1 MNSRN
6 RLASLYEEWRLM
18 SEAEGE
24 AIRTSAWQR
33 VRHCQNTKAVLQTK
47 IVSATEELNAA
58 FYSAEEIRQQ
68 FRPVLE
74 HLIHLE
80 IRNNHLLGDERTQLE
95 NERDQLDKSQRNL
108 RQVRGAY
115 GGTLTGSIG

>member
-1 MNSRN
+1 MNLRN

-24 AIRTSAWQR
+24 AIRASAWHR
-33 VRHCQNTKAVLQTK
+33 VHHCQNTKADLQSK
-47 IVSATEELNAA
+47 IVSTTEQLNAA
-58 FYSAEEIRQQ
+58 AFSAEEIRHQ

-74 HLIHLE
+74 HLISLE
-80 IRNNHLLGDERTQLE
+80 IRNNHLLDAGRTSLE

-115 GGTLTGSIG
+115 SGHLTGTGL